1 MHWLIVQNRFPV
13 TNSALWIRPAAVIT
27 VAVLCSAFLT
37 SCATQGHK
45 RSTKTGLQL
54 QAVGDQAART
64 SLQLEQTVAAL
75 SSLVQNPQADLR
87 PQYKS
92 YDRELSRLESSAS
105 RLAKARVDSAAK
117 MKTFLAHWDK
127 EIALIQNPNIR
138 ALTQERKEALAQRFE
153 AARRSYTNAE
163 TALNPMLANF
173 QDLQRVLSVD
183 LTPTGVA
190 VLQNPVA
197 KANVELTTT
206 RQILESVA
214 LEFRELGSAMTAF
227 EESQTRTELQE

>member
-1 MHWLIVQNRFPV
+1 MQNRYRV
-13 TNSALWIRPAAVIT
+13 TNPVLWIRPAVVLT
-27 VAVLCSAFLT
+27 VAVMCSAFLT
-37 SCATQGHK
+37 GCATQGHK

-54 QAVGDQAART
+54 QAVGDQAVRT
-64 SLQLEQTVAAL
+64 SLQLEQTVTAL
-75 SSLVQNPQADLR
+75 SSLIQNPQSDLR

-92 YDRELSRLESSAS
+92 YDRELSRLKSSAS

-183 LTPTGVA
+183 LTPAGVA
-190 VLQNPVA
+190 ALQNPVA
-197 KANVELTTT
+197 KANEDLPTT
-206 RQILESVA
+206 RQVLDSVA
-214 LEFRELGSAMTAF
+214 LEFRELGTAMTAF
-227 EESQTRTELQE
+227 EESQTQAKLRE

>member
-1 MHWLIVQNRFPV
+1 
-13 TNSALWIRPAAVIT
+13 
-27 VAVLCSAFLT
+27 
-37 SCATQGHK
+37 
-45 RSTKTGLQL
+45 
-54 QAVGDQAART
+54 
-64 SLQLEQTVAAL
+64 
-75 SSLVQNPQADLR
+75 
-87 PQYKS
+87 
-92 YDRELSRLESSAS
+92 
-105 RLAKARVDSAAK
+105 

-127 EIALIQNPNIR
+127 EIALIHNPNIR
-138 ALTQERKEALAQRFE
+138 ALTQERKEALAQQFE

-197 KANVELTTT
+197 KANVELATT